1 MRIAENLDLEAPAT
15 PGAPSLD
22 PQAVAIAPQA
32 QPLQQPDAVREGQAE
47 PANAF
52 AALTNFKV
60 MMVDDDPI
68 MLEVVQTF
76 LEEAGYSSFV
86 TTSDPTQA
94 MPLFVTQRPDIL
106 LLDLMMPQVSG
117 FDILGEVRSHE
128 ELRYTPVIM
137 LTAESEGSAK
147 LKALELGAT
156 DFLLK
161 PVDPSEL
168 RLRLRNALAFKAY
181 QDRLSDFDV
190 LTGLPNR
197 RKFQAEL
204 SAVLAKAAEQRSRAC
219 ALLHIDLDRFKQV
232 NDTLGHRIGDKLLC
246 GVAQMLARIADT
258 SKPSQFPGSDQGA
271 RPSVARIGG
280 NGFAVLLP
288 NLHNLA
294 KQDDAT
300 AVARRILN
308 TFAEPFHADGHELF
322 TTASIGIAIS
332 PSDGQDAEALLKN
345 AEMAMYQA
353 KKRGR
358 GRGGYEFFSG
368 DMNAQALERLTLEN
382 QLRRAVEREEFV
394 LYFQPKVEVASRRV
408 AGVEA
413 LIRWKHPEQGII
425 APQKFIPIAE
435 ETGLI
440 VEIGQWVLR
449 TACSQLQAW
458 MQQGLPP
465 MCVAVN
471 VSGAQF
477 KHGTI
482 WHAVRGALERSGIPP
497 SHLVL
502 ELTESILM
510 ENAEESVETLH
521 ELKDMGVKVA
531 IDDFGTGYSSFTY
544 LSRFPIDELKI
555 DRSFIH
561 GLTSQRG
568 SPAIVGAMIA
578 LGRALNLQVVAEG
591 VETPQQLEFLR
602 ARNCHQYQG
611 FLCSRPAPPG
621 PLTTLLQ
628 RSIA

>member
-1 MRIAENLDLEAPAT
+1 MLNAENLDLQAPAVAAAPR
-15 PGAPSLD
+15 PGA
-22 PQAVAIAPQA
+22 QTVAIAPQA
-32 QPLQQPDAVREGQAE
+32 QALPQGEAASEHQAE

-52 AALTNFKV
+52 AALTNFTV

-86 TTSDPTQA
+86 TTSDPTKA
-94 MPLFVTQRPDIL
+94 MALFVEKRPDIL
-106 LLDLMMPQVSG
+106 LLDLMMPGVSG
-117 FDILGEVRSHE
+117 FDILGQVRAHE
-128 ELRYTPVIM
+128 DLRYTPVIM

-181 QDRLSDFDV
+181 QDRLSDFDA

-197 RKFQAEL
+197 RKFQADL
-204 SAVLAKAAEQRSRAC
+204 AAALAKTAQQNSRAC

-246 GVAQMLARIADT
+246 GVAQMLERIADST
-258 SKPSQFPGSDQGA
+258 KPSQFPGGEHVA

-288 NLHNLA
+288 CLHNLA

-300 AVARRILN
+300 AVTRRVLN
-308 TFAEPFHADGHELF
+308 SFAEPFQAEGHELF

-332 PSDGQDAEALLKN
+332 PTDGQDADALLKN

-358 GRGGYEFFSG
+358 GGYEFFSG
-368 DMNAQALERLTLEN
+368 EMNAQALERLTLEN

-394 LYFQPKVEVASRRV
+394 LYFQPKVEVATRRI

-425 APQKFIPIAE
+425 PPQKFIPIAE
-435 ETGLI
+435 ECGLI

-449 TACSQLQAW
+449 SACSQLQAW

-510 ENAEESVETLH
+510 GNAEESVETLH

-591 VETPQQLEFLR
+591 VETAQQLEFLR

-611 FLCSRPAPPG
+611 FLCSRPVPPG

-628 RSIA
+628 RSAA